1 MEVFRIHQTSACAR
15 AYFCLYAFANDVP
28 IRFGFIF
35 YYVLGINHFL
45 PGHVFETAKG
55 LGVFRASAG
64 EVDLLLLFI
73 FTAKWISGFILEE

>member
-1 MEVFRIHQTSACAR
+1 MLTKTGAECGLKRSSP
-15 AYFCLYAFANDVP
+15 CLLQLNATTAP
-28 IRFGFIF
+28 
-35 YYVLGINHFL
+35 LL

-64 EVDLLLLFI
+64 EVGLLLLFI